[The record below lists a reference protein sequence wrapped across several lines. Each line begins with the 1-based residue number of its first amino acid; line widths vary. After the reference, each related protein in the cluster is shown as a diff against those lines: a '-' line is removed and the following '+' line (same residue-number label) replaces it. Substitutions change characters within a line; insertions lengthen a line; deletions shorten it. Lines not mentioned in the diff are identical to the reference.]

1 MRALTVAGRCALAL
15 VLVAAGHR
23 VALAQAAPA
32 AQPPADARPVPY
44 EPSEGQQGK
53 DVVWVPTHETLVQ
66 KMLDLAEVTASD
78 YVMDLGSGDGRT
90 VIAAAKRGATAQGI
104 EYNPDMV
111 ALSKARAAE
120 AGVADRATFA
130 NADLFTTDF
139 SKATVLTMFLLP
151 DINERLMPQ
160 ILALKPGTRVVSN
173 TFRMGAWEPDKEETI
188 TDCTSW
194 CTALLWIVPAKVA
207 GTWETPGGVLT
218 LEQQYQVVTGTLGS
232 TPITGGKVRGT
243 VVAFRVGDAQ
253 YTGRV
258 AGNVIEGIVNTTTSG
273 EWTARR
279 R

>member
-1 MRALTVAGRCALAL
+1 MRALLVAGRRAL
-15 VLVAAGHR
+15 VLLIVVAGPR
-23 VALAQAAPA
+23 LALAQAA
-32 AQPPADARPVPY
+32 AQPPAEAKPVPF
-44 EPSEGQQGK
+44 EPTEGQQGK
-53 DVVWVPTHETLVQ
+53 DVVWVPTNEALVQ
-66 KMLDLAEVTASD
+66 KMLDLAQVTASD

-90 VIAAAKRGATAQGI
+90 VIAAARRGATAQGV

-111 ALSKARAAE
+111 ALSKQRAAE
-120 AGVADRATFA
+120 AGVADRATFV

-151 DINERLMPQ
+151 DINERLMPK
-160 ILALKPGTRVVSN
+160 ILELTPGTRVVSN
-173 TFRMGAWEPDKEETI
+173 TFRMGAWEPDREETI
-188 TDCTSW
+188 SDCTSW

-207 GTWETPGGVLT
+207 GTWDTPGGTLT

-243 VVAFRVGDAQ
+243 VLSFRIGDAQ

-258 AGNVIEGIVNTTTSG
+258 SGGVIEGLVNTTTSG
-273 EWTARR
+273 EWMARR

>member
-15 VLVAAGHR
+15 LLVAAGHR

-32 AQPPADARPVPY
+32 AQPPAAATPVPY
-44 EPSEGQQGK
+44 EPTEGQQGK
-53 DVVWVPTHETLVQ
+53 DVVWVPTHDSLVQ
-66 KMLDLAEVTASD
+66 KMLDLAKVTADD

-120 AGVADRATFA
+120 AGVGDRASFA

-173 TFRMGAWEPDKEETI
+173 TFRMGAWEPDREETI
-188 TDCTSW
+188 ADCTSW

-207 GTWETPGGVLT
+207 GTWDTPAGVLT
-218 LEQQYQVVTGTLGS
+218 LEQQYQMVTGTLGS
-232 TPITGGKVRGT
+232 TPITGGRVRGS
-243 VVAFRVGDAQ
+243 VISFQAGDAH
-253 YTGRV
+253 YSGRV
-258 AGNVIEGIVNTTTSG
+258 EDGVIEGLVNVTTSDA
-273 EWTARR
+273 WMARR

>member
-15 VLVAAGHR
+15 LLVALGHHA
-23 VALAQAAPA
+23 ALAQAAPA
-32 AQPPADARPVPY
+32 AQAPAAKPVPY
-44 EPSEGQQGK
+44 EPTEGQQGK
-53 DVVWVPTHETLVQ
+53 DVVWVPTNEALVQ
-66 KMLDLAEVTASD
+66 KMLDLAKVTAND

-120 AGVADRATFA
+120 AGVAERATFA

-188 TDCTSW
+188 ADCTSW

-207 GTWETPGGVLT
+207 GTWDTPSGVLT

-232 TPITGGKVRGT
+232 LPITGGRLRGS
-243 VVAFRVGDAQ
+243 VISFQVGDAH
-253 YTGRV
+253 YSGRV
-258 AGNVIEGIVNTTTSG
+258 AGGVIEGVVNVTRSD